1 MAARTPLMAGN
12 WKMNGLQKDR
22 DFLSAL
28 VDAHPDA
35 PAADVLLC
43 PPATLLSAMAS
54 ARPDWLLLGGQDCAQ
69 TQSGAHTG
77 DISAAMLADLGCSHV
92 ILGHSERRSD
102 HGEGDALVRAKAEA
116 ALEAGLVP
124 IICVGET
131 LEQRE
136 SGEAEAVVIS
146 QLRAST
152 PECEA
157 GAVVIAYEPVWAI
170 GTGLVATTDQI
181 EDMHNHIHSMMAE
194 LFSFPGALAMPPV
207 LYGGSVKQD
216 NANAILSLPAVG
228 GALIGG
234 ASMSADSFAAIVSSA
249 DAVI

>member
-1 MAARTPLMAGN
+1 MMRRKLVAGN

-92 ILGHSERRSD
+92 IVGHSERRSD

-157 GAVVIAYEPVWAI
+157 GSVVIAYEPVWAI
-170 GTGLVATTDQI
+170 GTGRIATL
-181 EDMHNHIHSMMAE
+181 EDIASMHAAIRAVLPH
-194 LFSFPGALAMPPV
+194 GAATRI
-207 LYGGSVKQD
+207 LYGGSVKPD
-216 NANAILSLPAVG
+216 NAAGILALDDVDGALVG
-228 GALIGG
+228 GASLTVDAFAGIIS
-234 ASMSADSFAAIVSSA
+234 ASSGCKTNTG
-249 DAVI
+249 